1 MVIFEFRFEK
11 ISHEIVGG
19 GRSLKIFPKWNQS
32 LNKKGGWVLATPK
45 RQEYETKDGWMD
57 GDEEDSS
64 KLLKND

>member
-1 MVIFEFRFEK
+1 M
-11 ISHEIVGG
+11 
-19 GRSLKIFPKWNQS
+19 
-32 LNKKGGWVLATPK
+32 LATPK